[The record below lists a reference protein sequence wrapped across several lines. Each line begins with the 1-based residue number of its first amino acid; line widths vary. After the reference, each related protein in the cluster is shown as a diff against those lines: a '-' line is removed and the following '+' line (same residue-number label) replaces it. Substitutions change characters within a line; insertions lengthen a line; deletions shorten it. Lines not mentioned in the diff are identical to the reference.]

1 MYFYRMNL
9 YFFGFEKSEFRT
21 VMTTQT
27 GAESVE
33 SLHKGMAIKQTVVNV
48 FWVRFSQMRSIF
60 FKDEPP
66 SLQFSSGRHGNGGGK
81 NTSRISRN
89 KRDRFKDSSQMC
101 CCCCCKI
108 FQWTTGEG
116 CQPCLLRNFFKD
128 KMLNNVN
135 SG

>member
-1 MYFYRMNL
+1 MNL

-33 SLHKGMAIKQTVVNV
+33 SLHKRMAIKQTVVNV

-81 NTSRISRN
+81 KHIPNQ
-89 KRDRFKDSSQMC
+89 SQ
-101 CCCCCKI
+101 
-108 FQWTTGEG
+108 
-116 CQPCLLRNFFKD
+116 
-128 KMLNNVN
+128 
-135 SG
+135 